1 MCSSSDKTACRLPE
15 VHQLQQPDTA
25 ARMQSCYWF
34 RSFLREGF
42 MCSSRGCVSNGTHCI
57 CRVTLMTREDKM
69 KAAKFLD

>member
-1 MCSSSDKTACRLPE
+1 MCSSSDKTAE
-15 VHQLQQPDTA
+15 ITVKAIASSASA
-25 ARMQSCYWF
+25 ARMQYCYWF